1 MEKKGKMINKKP
13 GKSILSYSIKWV
25 YKHIV
30 NSDLQELEGRLETY
44 VGSSRGI
51 ISFWNNEKNVLGSTV
66 SILVLQYFGTC
77 EK

>member
-1 MEKKGKMINKKP
+1 MINKKP
-13 GKSILSYSIKWV
+13 GKSILSYSTKWV
-25 YKHIV
+25 YKHRV